1 MTQSF
6 IADNIGVNKS
16 TISRELAR
24 NTGKRSYRY
33 KQAQMFARYRQS
45 VPKYQKW
52 NNDIQRQVNRKLCL
66 QWSPEQISGWLKIK
80 QNISISHERI
90 YQYILQDKKS
100 GGSLWTHLRHANKKR
115 KKRYGKADRRG
126 IIPNKVMIVERPSVV
141 DEKTRIGDF
150 ELRPF
155 KFQVQ
160 LFTPKKEQDAVG
172 IIYSFLGLVKRS
184 TNEPI
189 QTSYSRAKIPYLSM
203 FKTGND
209 AVIHC

>member
-1 MTQSF
+1 MITKINIENTASF
-6 IADNIGVNKS
+6 
-16 TISRELAR
+16 
-24 NTGKRSYRY
+24 
-33 KQAQMFARYRQS
+33 KQEAA
-45 VPKYQKW
+45 
-52 NNDIQRQVNRKLCL
+52 L
-66 QWSPEQISGWLKIK
+66 E
-80 QNISISHERI
+80 
-90 YQYILQDKKS
+90 
-100 GGSLWTHLRHANKKR
+100 
-115 KKRYGKADRRG
+115 
-126 IIPNKVMIVERPSVV
+126 
-141 DEKTRIGDF
+141 
-150 ELRPF
+150 RPF

>member
-1 MTQSF
+1 M
-6 IADNIGVNKS
+6 
-16 TISRELAR
+16 
-24 NTGKRSYRY
+24 Y
-33 KQAQMFARYRQS
+33 
-45 VPKYQKW
+45 
-52 NNDIQRQVNRKLCL
+52 
-66 QWSPEQISGWLKIK
+66 QISFYVPT
-80 QNISISHERI
+80 E
-90 YQYILQDKKS
+90 
-100 GGSLWTHLRHANKKR
+100 HAQVVKNVMFDAGAGQFDNYEQCAWQTVGTGQFKPVNNTNPAI
-115 KKRYGKADRRG
+115 GK
-126 IIPNKVMIVERPSVV
+126 
-141 DEKTRIGDF
+141 
-150 ELRPF
+150 RPF